1 MCFSKDTQHS
11 NVLLYLYEAD
21 FMFLKKNEK
30 KLAQFFNFLF
40 SYLDD
45 VLSLNKLVYVDCI
58 YLIES
63 EGKDT
68 TDSVR
73 SASFLDI

>member
-1 MCFSKDTQHS
+1 
-11 NVLLYLYEAD
+11 
-21 FMFLKKNEK
+21 MFLKKNEK

-40 SYLDD
+40 SYLDG